1 MANVL
6 KKIKAKERR
15 EKSRF
20 QQRAIMAL
28 IGLLFFAAIFVGCL
42 WIYTSTVESERR
54 GLTEQGINALTYS
67 NFTDAAHLLE
77 QAAQKG
83 EPYAYEFLAWM
94 YASGGHYE
102 DATRV
107 ALRAAS
113 MQRPVGYEV
122 LGDLA
127 LLGYGPAQG
136 TAAAI
141 SYFEQGALKQ
151 ARREALQR
159 AGESERD
166 IVDILSEFE
175 RNPDDPSDPTAY
187 RNPDVQKRALE
198 LFTDMVSRALPLAP
212 DADSFSELIMKAY
225 NKGAKNLEL
234 EMGDMLFI
242 GGDKAAANAQVAV
255 EHWQRAMDAGVERA
269 YVRLAG
275 AYWHGYS
282 VMRDP
287 QNAIDLYTVAASN
300 NQDPVAMYALA
311 LINLRS
317 ILNPDDVARNNALNQ
332 AGIEYLTQAAAQ
344 GYGPAS
350 TALGVMALTENSDP
364 LAAKRAA
371 QWLRIAAV
379 EQNDISGRILYD
391 LLLITGTGVA
401 QSFTEGFDD
410 LILVAEAYPPAQG
423 ILDLLQ
429 KRIPP
434 EVVLRQAMALSNQVL
449 LGHLAYREGDPVA
462 KQTLTDPVTGEVIA
476 RPFSFYQSL
485 TKVPEDLRLQFGLFN
500 FTPPSDFTYMSIS
513 GEHILSPDLAKIII
527 QYAPST
533 GAAPYEPY
541 QMMPRPLPP
550 QVPPTYAIGSFVPP
564 ISLLEP
570 QPLLERGTGINRSL
584 F

>member
-1 MANVL
+1 MANIL

-15 EKSRF
+15 EQSRF
-20 QQRAIMAL
+20 QQRAVMAL
-28 IGLLFFAAIFVGCL
+28 IGLLFFAAIFAGCL
-42 WIYTSTVESERR
+42 WIYTSTVEGERR
-54 GLTEQGINALTYS
+54 ALTENGINALSYS
-67 NFTDAAHLLE
+67 NFDDAKVLLE
-77 QAAQKG
+77 QAAQQG

-102 DATRV
+102 DAVRT

-113 MQRPVGYEV
+113 LQRIVGYEV

-127 LLGYGPAQG
+127 LLGYGPATG
-136 TAAAI
+136 TSAAL
-141 SYFEQGALKQ
+141 SYFEQGALNQ

-159 AGESERD
+159 AGESERA
-166 IVDILSEFE
+166 IVDILSEVD
-175 RNPDDPSDPTAY
+175 RRPDDPSDPTAY
-187 RNPDVQKRALE
+187 RNPDVQKRAADI
-198 LFTDMVSRALPLAP
+198 FTEMVRRALPLAP
-212 DADSFSELIMKAY
+212 NADDFSTLIMRAY

-234 EMGDMLFI
+234 ELGDMLFI
-242 GGDKAAANAQVAV
+242 GSKTAAANAQVAV
-255 EHWQRAMDAGVERA
+255 DHWQRAMDAGIERA

-300 NQDPVAMYALA
+300 NQDPVAMYALG
-311 LINLRS
+311 LITMRS
-317 ILNPDDVARNNALNQ
+317 CTNPDDTARNNALNQ
-332 AGIEYLTQAAAQ
+332 AGVEYLTQAAAR

-350 TALGVMALTENSDP
+350 TALGVLALTENSDQ

-391 LLLITGTGVA
+391 LLLITGTGVGL
-401 QSFTEGFDD
+401 SFTEGFDD
-410 LILVAEAYPPAQG
+410 LVQVAQSYPPAQG

-434 EVVLRQAMALSNQVL
+434 EVILRQAMALSNYVL
-449 LGHLAYREGDPVA
+449 RGHLAYREGDPVA
-462 KQTLTDPVTGEVIA
+462 KQTITDPLTGEVMA

-485 TKVPEDLRLQFGLFN
+485 TKISPELPLQFGLFN
-500 FTPPSDFTYMSIS
+500 FTPPSDLKNMSIS
-513 GEHILSPDLAKIII
+513 GERVLSPALAKIII

-533 GAAPYEPY
+533 GAAPYEPN
-541 QMMPRPLPP
+541 QMMPRPQPP
-550 QVPPTYAIGSFVPP
+550 QVPSTYAIGSFVPP

-570 QPLLERGTGINRSL
+570 QSLLERDTGLNRTL